1 MMKGHWVIGT
11 RGSPLALKQTEI
23 VVSLLEEHFPGLR
36 FSVRTIATKGD
47 TVWDRPLH
55 LVGGKGLF
63 VKEIEEALLAGMIDL
78 AVHSVKDLPTDLNEG
93 LTVAAVLPRE
103 DPRDAFLS
111 LQYSSISDLRNGGRI
126 GTSSL
131 RRKSQLLYQNPR
143 LTVVPLRGNV
153 DTRVRKLEQEGLD
166 AVILAFAGVKRM
178 GLEKRVKE
186 ILPFSIMVPP
196 SGQGAI
202 GIETKMDGEAQAL
215 VAVLNDART
224 FTEITLE
231 RHLQGLTGGGCQ
243 VPLGINA
250 ALETGTVTL
259 NVALGKEDGTMLCRD
274 CRRFPLTEAE
284 GQLSDMANLLRNAGS
299 RN

>member
-1 MMKGHWVIGT
+1 MTKGHWIIGT

-36 FSVRTIATKGD
+36 FSVRIIATKGD

-63 VKEIEEALLAGMIDL
+63 VKEIEEALLAGVIDL
-78 AVHSVKDLPTDLNEG
+78 AVHSVKDLPTDVDEG
-93 LTVAAVLPRE
+93 LSVPAVLPRE

-111 LQYSSISDLRNGGRI
+111 LHHATISDLHDGGRI

-131 RRKSQLLYQNPR
+131 RRKSQLLYHNR
-143 LTVVPLRGNV
+143 NLTVVPLRGNV
-153 DTRVRKLEQEGLD
+153 DTRVRKLEREGLD
-166 AVILAFAGVKRM
+166 AVILALAGVKRM
-178 GLEKRVKE
+178 GLEEYVRE

-202 GIETKMDGEAQAL
+202 GIETKRDGEAQAL
-215 VAVLNDART
+215 VEVLNDACT

-231 RHLQGLTGGGCQ
+231 RHLQALTGGGCQ

-250 ALETGTVTL
+250 ALEAGTVTL
-259 NVALGKEDGTMLCRD
+259 NVALGKEDGTMLFKD
-274 CRRFPLTEAE
+274 SRRFPLKEE
-284 GQLSDMANLLRNAGS
+284 KEQLSVIADLLKGGES
-299 RN
+299 RK